1 MTTFKDALAPLAAS
15 MRPVRTEREV
25 LRVFG
30 NLETV
35 SDAGTSLDLVRNQVL
50 RWVNKRCGPLPDEAW
65 KYQPFEKISGGVNAH
80 CVSIRQAATDFW
92 ALRADDVDKSVL
104 GRVWS
109 TEITVGKA
117 SEQAAAF
124 SCRLLV
130 SATQDNFT
138 FTPAVPGVVRQIA
151 DEFIL
156 RNGGVLLRAE
166 EILVDDPA
174 VLDGLI
180 SRIEDP
186 QRLLPIVVFSIP
198 DGSADALV
206 DVKALS
212 TKLVGLTQF
221 ATVTSECAWQLTE
234 ALGKQ
239 RSIFG
244 GGFKTYQPGFSTT
257 ETPYRHPLVVPQH
270 LQTDEQ
276 RGRAVENLSIALA
289 RQRTLGSRLGKDV
302 LTFSNVRR
310 LISRSRS
317 EIDQAESNKVETQ
330 PQDIAASGNEAE
342 MQRLKTENRD
352 LWDELET
359 AEQQHSKEVEDLIEE
374 QSKAEKRAEEAEFNL
389 IAAKSRIDQLTQVLE
404 SRGQGVEVDIA
415 TPEDWSEFAE
425 WVDRNFA
432 GKVALT
438 PRARKKIKKALFT
451 DIDCACRSIVWLA
464 ENTSAANN
472 EVVESGVT
480 NARCGGDAYPVTWQG
495 QSYEVEWHIKNGNS
509 RASERCLRIY
519 YFWDGD
525 QVVVT
530 HMPSHRKT
538 SMS

>member
-1 MTTFKDALAPLAAS
+1 
-15 MRPVRTEREV
+15 MRPVRTEQEV

-30 NLETV
+30 TLEMVTN
-35 SDAGTSLDLVRNQVL
+35 AEASLDLVRNQVL
-50 RWVNKRCGPLPDEAW
+50 RWVNKRCGPLPEEAW
-65 KYQPFEKISGGVNAH
+65 EYRPFEKISGGVNAH
-80 CVSIRQAATDFW
+80 CVSVRQAATDFW
-92 ALRADDVDKSVL
+92 ALRADDLDKSVP

-109 TEITVGKA
+109 TEITIGQTGDQSV
-117 SEQAAAF
+117 AF

-130 SATQDNFT
+130 SAAQENFT

-151 DEFIL
+151 DEFPL
-156 RNGGVLLRAE
+156 RNGGLLLRAE
-166 EILVDDPA
+166 EILVDDPSA
-174 VLDGLI
+174 LDALV

-198 DGSADALV
+198 DGATEAPLK
-206 DVKALS
+206 VKALA
-212 TKLVGLTQF
+212 TKLVGLAQLV
-221 ATVTSECAWQLTE
+221 TVTSECAWRLTE

-244 GGFKTYQPGFSTT
+244 GGFRTYQPGFSTA
-257 ETPYRHPLVVPQH
+257 ETPYRHPLVVSQH
-270 LQTDEQ
+270 LQTGEQ
-276 RGRAVENLSIALA
+276 RERAVANLSIALA
-289 RQRTLGSRLGKDV
+289 RQSTLGSRLGKDV

-310 LISRSRS
+310 LISRTQS
-317 EIDQAESNKVETQ
+317 ESNQAEGSYVGTQ
-330 PQDIAASGNEAE
+330 SQPTAASSGEAE
-342 MQRLKTENRD
+342 TQRLKAENKD
-352 LWDELET
+352 LWDELEA
-359 AEQQHSKEVEDLIEE
+359 AEQQHAKEVEDLIEE

-404 SRGQGVEVDIA
+404 TRGYGVEVDIVA
-415 TPEDWSEFAE
+415 PDDWSEFAD

-432 GKVALT
+432 GQVALT
-438 PRARKKIKKALFT
+438 PRARKEIKKALFT
-451 DIDCACRSIVWLA
+451 DIGCACRSIAWLA

-472 EVVESGVT
+472 EILEAGVT
-480 NARCGGDAYPVTWQG
+480 NARCGGDSYPVTWQG

-509 RASERCLRIY
+509 RAPERCLRIY
-519 YFWDGD
+519 YFWDGE